1 MNMGFVL
8 FVILAAGVWFALVGQ
23 ITWTDSLYGA
33 LVVWSSWGVL
43 ARLSELKLHLPPHRT
58 LIWLRGVGGYLLGY
72 VSVDMVRSTFRVFR
86 KVLSTQIK
94 IAPAI
99 LAVPVPGAPRSALIL
114 LAYGIA
120 LTPGQQIVA
129 IDEANSTLYVH
140 FLDAPDPEAAR
151 EAVQDLYCR
160 YLKEAT
166 QW

>member
-1 MNMGFVL
+1 MNAGFWL
-8 FVILAAGVWFALVGQ
+8 FVVLGAGVWFALVGE
-23 ITWTDSLYGA
+23 IGGRESLYGA
-33 LVVWSSWGVL
+33 LVVLSAWGIL
-43 ARLSELKLHLPPHRT
+43 TRLSELKLFLPPHHA
-58 LIWLRGVGGYLLGY
+58 LSWLKGVGGYLLGY
-72 VSVDMVRSTFRVFR
+72 VSMDMVRSTFRVFR
-86 KVLSTQIK
+86 KVLSPRIE

-99 LAVPVPGAPRSALIL
+99 LAVPVPDAPRSALIL

-129 IDEANSTLYVH
+129 IDEANKTLYVH

>member
-1 MNMGFVL
+1 MNMGVL
-8 FVILAAGVWFALVGQ
+8 LFFLIGAGIWFALIGRIDPASSV
-23 ITWTDSLYGA
+23 YGT
-33 LVVWSSWGVL
+33 LVVLSAWGIL
-43 ARLSELKLHLPPHRT
+43 TRLSELKLYLPPERA
-58 LIWLRGVGGYLLGY
+58 LPWLKGVGGYLFGY
-72 VSVDMVRSTFRVFR
+72 VSVDMVRSTFRVFL
-86 KVLSTQIK
+86 KVLSPELK

-129 IDEANSTLYVH
+129 IDEAESTLYVH

-166 QW
+166 TW

>member
-1 MNMGFVL
+1 MNMGLVL
-8 FVILAAGVWFALVGQ
+8 FGLLGAGVWFALVGR

-33 LVVWSSWGVL
+33 LVVFSSWGL
-43 ARLSELKLHLPPHRT
+43 LTRLSELKLNLPLHKT
-58 LIWLRGVGGYLLGY
+58 LVWLRGVGGYLLGY
-72 VSVDMVRSTFRVFR
+72 VSVDMVRSTFRVFL
-86 KVLSTQIK
+86 KVLSPHLSIS
-94 IAPAI
+94 PAI
-99 LAVPVPGAPRSALIL
+99 LAVPVPGAPRAALIL

>member
-1 MNMGFVL
+1 MNTGFWLFAVL
-8 FVILAAGVWFALVGQ
+8 GAGVWFALVGQ
-23 ITWTDSLYGA
+23 VGVRECIYGA
-33 LVVWSSWGVL
+33 IVVLSAWGIL
-43 ARLSELKLHLPPHRT
+43 TRLSELELVLPPHHA
-58 LIWLRGVGGYLLGY
+58 LSWLKGVGGYLLGY
-72 VSVDMVRSTFRVFR
+72 VSMDMVRSTFRVFR
-86 KVLSTQIK
+86 KVLSPRIE

-99 LAVPVPGAPRSALIL
+99 LAVPVPDAPRAALIL

>member
-1 MNMGFVL
+1 MNAGFWLFAVL
-8 FVILAAGVWFALVGQ
+8 GAGVWFALVGQ
-23 ITWTDSLYGA
+23 IGARESLYGA
-33 LVVWSSWGVL
+33 LVVLSAWGIL
-43 ARLSELKLHLPPHRT
+43 TRLSEFTLYLPLNRAFPWLK
-58 LIWLRGVGGYLLGY
+58 GVGGYLLGY
-72 VSVDMVRSTFRVFR
+72 VSVDMVRSTFRVFL
-86 KVLSTQIK
+86 KVLSPQIK

-166 QW
+166 Q

>member
-1 MNMGFVL
+1 MNTGFIVFVVL
-8 FVILAAGVWFALVGQ
+8 GAGIWFALVGQ
-23 ITWTDSLYGA
+23 IGPSEILYGA
-33 LVVWSSWGVL
+33 LVVLSAWGVL
-43 ARLSELKLHLPPHRT
+43 TRLSELRLYVPAHHALP
-58 LIWLRGVGGYLLGY
+58 WLKGVGGYLFGY
-72 VSVDMVRSTFRVFR
+72 VSMDMVRSTFRVFL
-86 KVLSTQIK
+86 KVLSPRIE

-114 LAYGIA
+114 LGYGIA

-151 EAVQDLYCR
+151 EALQDLYCR

>member
-1 MNMGFVL
+1 MNMAFVIFVL
-8 FVILAAGVWFALVGQ
+8 LGAGVWFALLGQ
-23 ITWTDSLYGA
+23 IDLTGGIYGA
-33 LVVWSSWGVL
+33 FVVLSAWGL
-43 ARLSELKLHLPPHRT
+43 LTRLSEFTLDLPPHRF
-58 LIWLRGVGGYLLGY
+58 LPWLKGVGGYLFGY
-72 VSVDMVRSTFRVFR
+72 VSQDMVRSTFRVFL
-86 KVLSTQIK
+86 KVLSPRIV

-99 LAVPVPGAPRSALIL
+99 LAVPVPGAPRSALML

-166 QW
+166 LW

>member
-1 MNMGFVL
+1 MNAAFLMFA
-8 FVILAAGVWFALVGQ
+8 VIGSGVWLALVGQ
-23 ITWTDSLYGA
+23 IGLKETVYGA
-33 LVVWSSWGVL
+33 LVVFSSWGVL
-43 ARLSELKLHLPPHRT
+43 TRLSEFTLYLPRDRVIPWLK
-58 LIWLRGVGGYLLGY
+58 GVGGYLLGY
-72 VSVDMVRSTFRVFR
+72 VSVDMVRSTFRVFL
-86 KVLSTQIK
+86 KVLSPRLS

-99 LAVPVPGAPRSALIL
+99 LAVPVPGASRSALIL

-166 QW
+166 Q